1 MFRSDDHGTTWSLD
15 GTLLPRSDN
24 VNNAFGYAVALSL
37 TDPPQAIVGAPG
49 FDTAVVDPNNAPD
62 LLQVANSGTA
72 FAFTRGGA
80 GGTWAIRGTVGS
92 TGDLW
97 SWRVGANSNIGR
109 AVATAPSTLLYSI
122 AGAETPTASLGTSY
136 PFVFTNG
143 PIGTGVGEVA
153 GPASGQLDENGNPND
168 GSTPGDGGG
177 STGGSVNNGG
187 TPSTGDG
194 SASPVIPLTPIVY
207 NWGVIKGSAVTLK
220 NGKISILQTDG
231 KHAGVKPKYQKLG
244 TLPAGARYVGTI
256 DMNGDRSGD
265 IVFVDRNEVLRYWKR
280 DANKILSTNVVDELP
295 TGFDAI
301 AVGDY
306 DADSKPD
313 VLLRSILDPSLI
325 TIWHVSAGALTG
337 SDEYELPDGEW
348 IVLPG
353 NFRNKN
359 NNDILLREQATGEL
373 RVFEPLADNED
384 GSSNSET
391 TSITTINPSFKLK
404 AVADMNNDGQPDLV
418 WQGSDI
424 QVELMDQDSNGGY
437 VRLSRQRVGFASGTV
452 VNARDWNDDGQVDLM
467 MRRGNRTYYQYLKL
481 TNGFLYGAGSRDLGN
496 APGPVQ
502 DIAQR

>member
-1 MFRSDDHGTTWSLD
+1 
-15 GTLLPRSDN
+15 
-24 VNNAFGYAVALSL
+24 
-37 TDPPQAIVGAPG
+37 
-49 FDTAVVDPNNAPD
+49 
-62 LLQVANSGTA
+62 
-72 FAFTRGGA
+72 
-80 GGTWAIRGTVGS
+80 
-92 TGDLW
+92 
-97 SWRVGANSNIGR
+97 
-109 AVATAPSTLLYSI
+109 
-122 AGAETPTASLGTSY
+122 
-136 PFVFTNG
+136 
-143 PIGTGVGEVA
+143 
-153 GPASGQLDENGNPND
+153 
-168 GSTPGDGGG
+168 
-177 STGGSVNNGG
+177 VNNGG

-194 SASPVIPLTPIVY
+194 SASPVFPLTPIVY
-207 NWGVIKGSAVTLK
+207 NWGVIKGSAITLK

-391 TSITTINPSFKLK
+391 TPITTINPSFKLK